1 MYSIERTG
9 DWSTVAKIMSVW
21 GHNVVPIMREELEES
36 GELIVERLKAH
47 IAAQDLGWAPLAP
60 STIAKTGSQIY
71 MDSGALANS
80 FESKPVSGSGDV
92 TIKVGP
98 EGGHPSGYSAQT
110 IMQWMEF
117 GNSKQPARPLMR
129 PTWNEM
135 RPVVLAKMME
145 AIIRIV
151 RGKV

>member
-1 MYSIERTG
+1 MFSIEKTG
-9 DWSTVAKIMSVW
+9 DWSAVESIMSRW
-21 GHNVVPIMREELEES
+21 GHNVIPEMQREMEES

-60 STIAKTGSQIY
+60 STVAKTGSQIY
-71 MDSGALANS
+71 VDSGALSNS
-80 FESKPVSGSGDV
+80 FESKPISGFGDI
-92 TIKVGP
+92 TIKIGP

-129 PTWNEM
+129 PTWDEM
-135 RPVVLAKMME
+135 RPVVLAKLML
-145 AIIRIV
+145 AVAKIAG
-151 RGKV
+151 GK